1 MVYDKNGICPCLTT
15 AMGMGGGYVPCIEIE
30 KQNDMKTLKVGS
42 DFSGVGA
49 FEEALNRLGIA
60 HDTIFACDI
69 DKYARETYLANHGK
83 PNYFPHD
90 VYEREIPKEPLD
102 IYMTSPPCQA
112 FSIAGKRK
120 GEQDKRGVL
129 FYNSHEFII
138 KNRPRYF
145 IFENVKG
152 LLSDDGGKTFQRWL
166 DYLAKSVNGN
176 PMIFP
181 HEESA
186 GYHVYHQVLNS
197 KDYGVPQN
205 RERIFIIGVR
215 DDCDATFL
223 FPKKE
228 PLTLRLKD
236 VLQDNPHSK
245 YLLSKKMIDYVSKDR
260 NGNPKL
266 IVNRDVASTITC
278 EVKKMQRSCQDNY
291 IKVDEKYYL
300 SPKAIKGLFNSNYNL
315 TKDRLH
321 TGDEITGALCSRD
334 YKDPRKF
341 MWIGDFRNDEG
352 LRIRKD
358 NLSPCLTSRRTS
370 EKDISTMAPIVNH
383 IKEGDDT
390 DEPKAKVC
398 NQAVINPPT
407 LIAWSKSTRDWGV
420 ESRIKVGEANTLNT
434 GDGCT
439 TQSSANFVVQ
449 LNPLNEN
456 QQTKLDKLTVND
468 EVSGTLTEAI
478 GRGGS
483 SHEYLSMLKKNQQ
496 ITGSIRRLTPR
507 ECFRL
512 QDFPDTFVLPC
523 SDTQSYKQAGNSITV
538 GVLAAIIS
546 KIKFT

>member
-1 MVYDKNGICPCLTT
+1 
-15 AMGMGGGYVPCIEIE
+15 
-30 KQNDMKTLKVGS
+30 MKTLNVGS

-152 LLSDDGGKTFQRWL
+152 LLSDDGGKTFQRWI

-205 RERIFIIGVR
+205 RERIFIVGVR

-223 FPKKE
+223 FPKTI

-236 VLQDNPHSK
+236 MLEDN
-245 YLLSKKMIDYVSKDR
+245 
-260 NGNPKL
+260 
-266 IVNRDVASTITC
+266 
-278 EVKKMQRSCQDNY
+278 
-291 IKVDEKYYL
+291 VDEKYFL
-300 SPKAIKGLFNSNYNL
+300 
-315 TKDRLH
+315 
-321 TGDEITGALCSRD
+321 
-334 YKDPRKF
+334 
-341 MWIGDFRNDEG
+341 
-352 LRIRKD
+352 
-358 NLSPCLTSRRTS
+358 
-370 EKDISTMAPIVNH
+370 
-383 IKEGDDT
+383 KEGVVNKLLEYDKRNKEKGNGFGAKFHDTDKDLMSSLHVGGGGADDLIQLNDPTHSNDRVYSDDT
-390 DEPKAKVC
+390 DDPKAKVC
-398 NQAVINPPT
+398 DQAVINPPT
-407 LIAWSKSTRDWGV
+407 LIA
-420 ESRIKVGEANTLNT
+420 

>member
-1 MVYDKNGICPCLTT
+1 
-15 AMGMGGGYVPCIEIE
+15 
-30 KQNDMKTLKVGS
+30 MKTLNVGS

-152 LLSDDGGKTFQRWL
+152 LLSDDGGKTFQRWI

-186 GYHVYHQVLNS
+186 GYHVYYQILNS

-205 RERIFIIGVR
+205 RERIFIVGVR

-223 FPKKE
+223 FPKTI

-236 VLQDNPHSK
+236 MLEDN
-245 YLLSKKMIDYVSKDR
+245 
-260 NGNPKL
+260 
-266 IVNRDVASTITC
+266 
-278 EVKKMQRSCQDNY
+278 
-291 IKVDEKYYL
+291 VDEKYFL
-300 SPKAIKGLFNSNYNL
+300 
-315 TKDRLH
+315 
-321 TGDEITGALCSRD
+321 
-334 YKDPRKF
+334 
-341 MWIGDFRNDEG
+341 
-352 LRIRKD
+352 
-358 NLSPCLTSRRTS
+358 
-370 EKDISTMAPIVNH
+370 
-383 IKEGDDT
+383 KEGVVNKLLEYDKRNKEKGNGFGAKFHDTAKDLMSSLKVGGGGSDDLIQLNDPTHSNDRVYSDQGCSPTLNTMQGGRRQPFVATSDDT
-390 DEPKAKVC
+390 DDPKAKVC

-407 LIAWSKSTRDWGV
+407 LIA
-420 ESRIKVGEANTLNT
+420 

-449 LNPLNEN
+449 LNPSTEVDESQLNENIEIKNLSGIGELKFLGSLKKHNRGDGSHSRDYSKQDRIYDSEGIAETIPSQDWTMGNYHVSETGEKNMHKILDNDDKDLNDN

-468 EVSGTLTEAI
+468 E
-478 GRGGS
+478 
-483 SHEYLSMLKKNQQ
+483 NQQ

-546 KIKFT
+546 KISFRENLNKI